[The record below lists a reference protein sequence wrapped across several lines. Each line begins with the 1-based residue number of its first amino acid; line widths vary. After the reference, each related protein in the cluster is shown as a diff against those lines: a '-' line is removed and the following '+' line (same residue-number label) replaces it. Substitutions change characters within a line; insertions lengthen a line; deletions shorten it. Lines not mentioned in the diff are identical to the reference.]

1 MEEQNN
7 ELPAETPKKS
17 IAEKLNLLAIPFAT
31 FIAGAAVASSF
42 FIFYAKPVVNAQNQP
57 TQQLSL
63 DQVKDTEHIIGTSKA
78 KVIIVEYS
86 DTECPFCKIFHETM
100 RKITGEYPASDVSWV
115 YRHFPLPMH
124 TKAPQEALA
133 TECAAKLGGNE
144 KFWQYTSRIFELTP
158 SNNGLDASVLP
169 QIAAEIGLDKTAFAT
184 CLTDTSMRTIV
195 EKDAAGGT
203 KAGVS
208 GTPHSLIVVKGQVVG
223 VINGAQPYESVKGQ
237 IDEALKL

>member
-1 MEEQNN
+1 MEEQDN
-7 ELPAETPKKS
+7 EVKVETPKKS
-17 IAEKLNLLAIPFAT
+17 NIEKLSPFAIPFAT
-31 FIAGAAVASSF
+31 FIAGATVASSF
-42 FIFYAKPVVNAQNQP
+42 FIFFAKPVVPPQNQP

-63 DQVKDTEHIIGTSKA
+63 DPIKDTEHIIGTSKA

-86 DTECPFCKIFHETM
+86 DTECPFCKVFHETM
-100 RKITGEYPASDVSWV
+100 RKITSEYSTKDVSWV

-144 KFWQYTSRIFELTP
+144 RFWQYINRIFELTP
-158 SNNGLDASVLP
+158 SNNGLDGAVLP
-169 QIAAEIGLDKTAFAT
+169 QIAAEIGLDETAFAT
-184 CLTDTSMRTIV
+184 CLADTSMRTIV

-208 GTPHSLIVVKGQVVG
+208 GTPHSLIVVKDQVVG
-223 VINGAQPYESVKGQ
+223 IINGAQPYESVKAQ